1 MFQSHSVQ
9 NASVSVF
16 GWRQYQMNSILS
28 PLLPK
33 VQTHIS
39 PVPQVLEPLRPGA
52 GSFLVE
58 GVLNDGEVVSDRSL
72 LGEEGEAHNVGHGS
86 EGAADLELLGG
97 QILLNIEVLDAVEE
111 SVNGGFLL
119 PWGDSHL
126 LIAVGVFID
135 LYHLSDEGAA
145 GISRVNT
152 RIEGVVSVEIIL
164 PHTVVAH
171 AWDIP
176 ASSCCRVEHFVLYYN
191 Y

>member
-1 MFQSHSVQ
+1 
-9 NASVSVF
+9 
-16 GWRQYQMNSILS
+16 MNSKLS
-28 PLLPK
+28 PLLSE
-33 VQTHIS
+33 VQTHIPS
-39 PVPQVLEPLRPGA
+39 VPQVLEPFSPGA
-52 GSFLVE
+52 GGFLVE
-58 GVLNDGEVVSDRSL
+58 GVLHYGEMVSYRRH
-72 LGEEGEAHNVGHGS
+72 LGKEGEAHNVGHGS
-86 EGAADLELLGG
+86 EGAADLKLLGG

-111 SVNGGFLL
+111 SMNGRFLL
-119 PWGDSHL
+119 PWGNSHL

-135 LYHLSDEGAA
+135 LYHLSDKGAA

-152 RIEGVVSVEIIL
+152 RIEGVVSVEIVL

>member
-1 MFQSHSVQ
+1 
-9 NASVSVF
+9 
-16 GWRQYQMNSILS
+16 MNSILS

-39 PVPQVLEPLRPGA
+39 PVSQVLEPFRPGA

-58 GVLNDGEVVSDRSL
+58 GVLNDGEVVSDRRL
-72 LGEEGEAHNVGHGS
+72 LGEEGEPHNVGHGS

-111 SVNGGFLL
+111 SMNGGFLL

-135 LYHLSDEGAA
+135 LYHLSD
-145 GISRVNT
+145 
-152 RIEGVVSVEIIL
+152 
-164 PHTVVAH
+164 
-171 AWDIP
+171 
-176 ASSCCRVEHFVLYYN
+176 
-191 Y
+191 